1 MFPAKLPCQLQSGH
15 VLNGKY
21 QIEEE
26 LGSGGF
32 GCVYAAEN
40 LNLHTR
46 VAIKLRREP
55 GPDARLWREAQ
66 LAAALQSPHSVRIF
80 DVDRLDDG
88 TPYIVMEFL
97 EGQTL
102 RDYLRQVQK
111 APLERAVTW
120 ALQICSAL
128 GEAHAAGLVHRDIKP
143 SNLFLV
149 KSSHADGHIKLVDFG
164 LAKNVEHAD
173 YDTVTDSDV
182 VVGSPAYMAPE
193 RVRAGVG
200 TAQADIWSLGVV
212 LFEMLSGKLP
222 FEGETNSALL
232 AAIVADP
239 PRPLLEVAPE
249 LPPALGAVI
258 ARCLR
263 KRPDDRYASVA
274 TLAHDLRQFEADSP
288 ARVPSDESVTVSATI
303 ARRPA
308 RANAPQPGPSRGRLL
323 FLLGL
328 VGVPLMVWLFSRLGA
343 PTPTRGEDGRGA
355 PSVQGVRSGPAPATP
370 FASASAVSTSV
381 REPLGPAQ
389 PLRPAAHEPA
399 RKQSGPAERPTRAD
413 GSAEAAHRATQASAE
428 GRAAPAA
435 AASVRARSVERL
447 RSAGSAS
454 ASSSAG
460 PRLFTEPDF

>member
-1 MFPAKLPCQLQSGH
+1 MFPAKLPCQLQAGH

-66 LAAALQSPHSVRIF
+66 LAAALKSPHSVRIF
-80 DVDRLDDG
+80 DVDRLEDG

-102 RDYLRQVQK
+102 RDYLRGTRK

-120 ALQICSAL
+120 ALQICAVL
-128 GEAHAAGLVHRDIKP
+128 GEAHASGLVHRDIKP

-149 KSSHADGHIKLVDFG
+149 ERGPTDATIKLVDFG
-164 LAKNVEHAD
+164 LAKNVEHAE
-173 YDTVTDSDV
+173 YETVTDSDV

-200 TAQADIWSLGVV
+200 TAQSDIWSVGVV

-249 LPPALGAVI
+249 LPPALGAIV

-263 KRPDDRYASVA
+263 KRPDDRYASVD
-274 TLAHDLRQFEADSP
+274 TLAHELRQFEADSP
-288 ARVPSDESVTVSATI
+288 ARVPSEESVTVSATI
-303 ARRPA
+303 ARRPVRSSA
-308 RANAPQPGPSRGRLL
+308 AQRGPSRGKLL
-323 FLLGL
+323 FLAGL
-328 VGVPLMVWLFSRLGA
+328 VGVPLMLWLLSRLGA
-343 PTPTRGEDGRGA
+343 PAPTLAGDGSA
-355 PSVQGVRSGPAPATP
+355 SPSLPAARSGAAPRTP
-370 FASASAVSTSV
+370 LASASAVSTSV
-381 REPLGPAQ
+381 RERLGPAE
-389 PLRPAAHEPA
+389 PLRPVA
-399 RKQSGPAERPTRAD
+399 RGLDERPSPED
-413 GSAEAAHRATQASAE
+413 GSGEPRAGAAEASTQR
-428 GRAAPAA
+428 RAAPAE
-435 AASVRARSVERL
+435 AASVRAPPAARL
-447 RSAGSAS
+447 RTPAS
-454 ASSSAG
+454 ANASARPG
-460 PRLFTEPDF
+460 LFTEPDF

>member
-1 MFPAKLPCQLQSGH
+1 MFAAKLPCQFQSGH

-21 QIEEE
+21 RIDEE

-66 LAAALQSPHSVRIF
+66 LAAALRSPHSVRIF
-80 DVDRLDDG
+80 DVDRLEDG

-102 RDYLRQVQK
+102 RDYLRQNRR
-111 APLERAVTW
+111 ATLEQAMTW

-149 KSSHADGHIKLVDFG
+149 ESNQAHALVKLVDFG
-164 LAKNVEHAD
+164 LAKQVED
-173 YDTVTDSDV
+173 NTFDGVTDSDV

-200 TAQADIWSLGVV
+200 TAQTDIWSVGVV
-212 LFEMLSGKLP
+212 LFEMLSGELP
-222 FEGETNSALL
+222 FEGDTNSAML

-239 PRPLLEVAPE
+239 PRPLAEVAPE
-249 LPPALGAVI
+249 LPRAMGAII

-263 KRPDDRYASVA
+263 KRPDDRYASVD
-274 TLAHDLRQFEADSP
+274 TLKHDLRQLERDSFRRP
-288 ARVPSDESVTVSATI
+288 PSDDSVTASATI
-303 ARRPA
+303 AKRPSRSSAERR
-308 RANAPQPGPSRGRLL
+308 APTRGRLL
-323 FLLGL
+323 FWAGL
-328 VGVPLMVWLFSRLGA
+328 VGVPLVVWLFSLLGA
-343 PTPTRGEDGRGA
+343 PARDDAGPSAGSARASGTLAQSSTSATTPAREAATPTEPLRAVPLDRDE
-355 PSVQGVRSGPAPATP
+355 PVTQGSAEPAPARPRAGLRPPATTP
-370 FASASAVSTSV
+370 KRPVERVPNAASASASP
-381 REPLGPAQ
+381 R
-389 PLRPAAHEPA
+389 
-399 RKQSGPAERPTRAD
+399 
-413 GSAEAAHRATQASAE
+413 
-428 GRAAPAA
+428 
-435 AASVRARSVERL
+435 
-447 RSAGSAS
+447 
-454 ASSSAG
+454 

>member
-1 MFPAKLPCQLQSGH
+1 MFPAKLPCQLQPGH

-66 LAAALQSPHSVRIF
+66 LAAALKSPHSVRIF
-80 DVDRLDDG
+80 DVDRLADG

-102 RDYLRQVQK
+102 RDYLRQMQK

-120 ALQICSAL
+120 ALQICAVL

-149 KSSHADGHIKLVDFG
+149 KSSHAVGHIKLVDFG

-263 KRPDDRYASVA
+263 KRPGDRYASVD

-308 RANAPQPGPSRGRLL
+308 RSNAPQRGPSRGRLL
-323 FLLGL
+323 FLVGL
-328 VGVPLMVWLFSRLGA
+328 VGVPVMVWLFSRLGA
-343 PTPTRGEDGRGA
+343 PHPTPGDDSRGL
-355 PSVQGVRSGPAPATP
+355 PSLSAARFGSATATP
-370 FASASAVSTSV
+370 FASAKAVSTPV
-381 REPLGPAQ
+381 REPLGPAE

-399 RKQSGPAERPTRAD
+399 SKQSGVDERPSSESGHSQPRA
-413 GSAEAAHRATQASAE
+413 SAAEASAE
-428 GRAAPAA
+428 GRAASAA
-435 AASVRARSVERL
+435 AASVRARPVERP
-447 RSAGSAS
+447 RSAASAS
-454 ASSSAG
+454 ASASAG

>member
-1 MFPAKLPCQLQSGH
+1 MFPAKLPCQLQAGH
-15 VLNGKY
+15 VLSGKY

-32 GCVYAAEN
+32 GCVYAAVN

-66 LAAALQSPHSVRIF
+66 LAAALKSPHSVRIF
-80 DVDRLDDG
+80 DVDRLEDG

-102 RDYLRQVQK
+102 RDYLRQIEK
-111 APLERAVTW
+111 APLERAITW
-120 ALQICSAL
+120 ALQICAVL

-164 LAKNVEHAD
+164 LAKHVEHAD

-200 TAQADIWSLGVV
+200 TAHADIWSLGVV

-249 LPPALGAVI
+249 LPPALGAII

-263 KRPDDRYASVA
+263 KRPDDRYTSVD
-274 TLAHDLRQFEADSP
+274 TLAHDLRQFEAESP

-303 ARRPA
+303 ARRPT
-308 RANAPQPGPSRGRLL
+308 RATAAKRGLSRSQLL
-323 FLLGL
+323 FLAGL
-328 VGVPLMVWLFSRLGA
+328 VGVPVMVWLFSRLGA
-343 PTPTRGEDGRGA
+343 PHPTLGNDGRGSTSLPA
-355 PSVQGVRSGPAPATP
+355 RSGSATATP
-370 FASASAVSTSV
+370 FSSASAVSAPV
-381 REPLGPAQ
+381 REPLSPS
-389 PLRPAAHEPA
+389 EPI
-399 RKQSGPAERPTRAD
+399 RPAERRTRAD
-413 GSAEAAHRATQASAE
+413 DSAE
-428 GRAAPAA
+428 GPAREASVQRRAAPTA
-435 AASVRARSVERL
+435 AASARAHSV
-447 RSAGSAS
+447 AKPGTPASAS
-454 ASSSAG
+454 ASASAG